1 MLEDVREQTV
11 GIASR
16 QVHRSGGLSAPLL
29 RSGPSTA
36 EVACS
41 GRSPPQVRAPFRGS
55 PVGSSRIRPAA
66 RRRTRPSSETHNLRA
81 ASRPGARIISS
92 PRTSRPLHRPWR
104 CGSGRSSAR
113 TPRRASGR
121 QPYPRST
128 DQDHSRSGEPVYGRR
143 RPDHRPEAG
152 SEVHNIPNPE
162 RMGCSRRRCARVAS
176 GLESAPPRFH
186 SLVVPQHLLRRLST
200 KGLRCADGAP
210 PAVTLIA
217 RFPCRTDVRI
227 SGRNLED
234 Q

>member
-41 GRSPPQVRAPFRGS
+41 GRSPQVRAPFPGG

-128 DQDHSRSGEPVYGRR
+128 DQDHSRSGRTCVWSATT
-143 RPDHRPEAG
+143 RPPTRG
-152 SEVHNIPNPE
+152 GE
-162 RMGCSRRRCARVAS
+162 RS
-176 GLESAPPRFH
+176 
-186 SLVVPQHLLRRLST
+186 PQH
-200 KGLRCADGAP
+200 P
-210 PAVTLIA
+210 EP
-217 RFPCRTDVRI
+217 
-227 SGRNLED
+227 
-234 Q
+234 

>member
-1 MLEDVREQTV
+1 M
-11 GIASR
+11 ASPHL
-16 QVHRSGGLSAPLL
+16 HRSGGLPRPCFVRVLA
-29 RSGPSTA
+29 RQ
-36 EVACS
+36 
-41 GRSPPQVRAPFRGS
+41 RSPVRVAHLHRSEPLFLVALS
-55 PVGSSRIRPAA
+55 VRPAFVP
-66 RRRTRPSSETHNLRA
+66 RRAGELAPHRRLTTSALRVD
-81 ASRPGARIISS
+81 PGARIISS
-92 PRTSRPLHRPWR
+92 SRTSRPLHRPWR

-128 DQDHSRSGEPVYGRR
+128 DQDHSRSGRTCVWSATT
-143 RPDHRPEAG
+143 RPPTRGGER
-152 SEVHNIPNPE
+152 SHNIPNPE
-162 RMGCSRRRCARVAS
+162 RMGCSRRRCARGAS

-186 SLVVPQHLLRRLST
+186 SLAVPQRLLRRLST